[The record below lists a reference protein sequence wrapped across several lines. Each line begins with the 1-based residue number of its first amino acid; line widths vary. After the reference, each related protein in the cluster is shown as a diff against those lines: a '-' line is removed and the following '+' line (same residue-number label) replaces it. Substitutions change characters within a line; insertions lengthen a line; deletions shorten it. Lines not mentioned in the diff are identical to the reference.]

1 MEKKPIRIGLIQ
13 LGDFINVPGEIETI
27 KKFMNVNQKIFQF
40 EKVVTLSSDKIGVPE
55 LNNVYYSDEQ
65 LYNIIENEIKN
76 NINQKEIEILFAVTS
91 VRICEKEIFEKY
103 SSTIDELDFF
113 SVRDIDKKIG
123 VVSVAQWM
131 LNYEDKTYR
140 STEQFIAFNKT

>member
-103 SSTIDELDFF
+103 SSTIDEL
-113 SVRDIDKKIG
+113 
-123 VVSVAQWM
+123 
-131 LNYEDKTYR
+131 
-140 STEQFIAFNKT
+140 